1 MEYKLEYLPSAALD
15 IMEIEASLY
24 EFNPAAANKFANDIE
39 KKTNNLT
46 KHPFMYQVYE
56 DDDFFRSM
64 SLCYDYR
71 LFYHVVEETN
81 TIKIFRVLRGMMDIK
96 KELSQ

>member
-1 MEYKLEYLPSAALD
+1 MEYKIEYLPSAALD

-24 EFNPAAANKFANDIE
+24 EFSSAAADKFANEIE
-39 KKTNNLT
+39 KKTNNLA

-64 SLCYDYR
+64 PLCYDYR
-71 LFYHVVEETN
+71 LFYHVAEETKI
-81 TIKIFRVLRGMMDIK
+81 IKIFRVLRGRMDIK
-96 KELSQ
+96 KELYQ